1 MGIMLFIFKKNRVA
15 GHHCNFSYSKGA
27 LGKIV
32 IRRSV
37 RRKKFRE
44 TSSSQ

>member
-1 MGIMLFIFKKNRVA
+1 MGIMLFMFKKNRVA
-15 GHHCNFSYSKGA
+15 GHPCNLSYSEGA

-32 IRRSV
+32 IRRLV